1 MKLFELDSI
10 PTQYVLSACMS
21 VTVSIHNSPFASR
34 KVPVEM
40 ATVNHLCNY
49 LSTGTNVKFAP
60 STQ

>member
-1 MKLFELDSI
+1 MKPFELDSI
-10 PTQYVLSACMS
+10 PTHYVLSACMS

-34 KVPVEM
+34 KIEM